1 MNKNAFIQQ
10 LTQIPEGEPDAI
22 DKKMMDASAAVND
35 DTSLPLDIVRNEIE
49 GYSGRILVRIPK
61 SLHRQLALDAKR
73 EGISLNQYAL
83 YKLSRNL

>member
-1 MNKNAFIQQ
+1 MNKNVFSQQ
-10 LTQIPEGEPDAI
+10 LTQIQEGEPDAI
-22 DKKMMDASAAVND
+22 DKKMLEVSIAVND
-35 DTSLPLDIVRNEIE
+35 NTSLPLDIVRNDIE

-83 YKLSRNL
+83 YKLNQNI

>member
-1 MNKNAFIQQ
+1 MRATELQRKLAA
-10 LTQIPEGEPDAI
+10 IPEVEPDET
-22 DKKMMDASAAVND
+22 DKQMIAESAAVND
-35 DTSLPLDIVRNEIE
+35 DTALPLDIVRNEIE

-61 SLHRQLALDAKR
+61 SLHRQLAQDAKR

>member
-1 MNKNAFIQQ
+1 MKATELQRK
-10 LTQIPEGEPDAI
+10 LAAIPEAEPDAI
-22 DKKMMDASAAVND
+22 DKQILADSAAVND
-35 DTSLPLDIVRNEIE
+35 DTALPLDTVINEIE

-61 SLHRQLALDAKR
+61 SLHRQLAIDAKR

>member
-1 MNKNAFIQQ
+1 MNKNVFSQQ
-10 LTQIPEGEPDAI
+10 LTQIRESEPDAI
-22 DKKMMDASAAVND
+22 DKKMLEVSIAVND
-35 DTSLPLDIVRNEIE
+35 NTSLPLDIVRNDIE

-83 YKLSRNL
+83 YKLSQNI